1 MNIRKILFYVL
12 AGILGGCV
20 PVVSL
25 HPLYTQNDIVFDE
38 KLTGDWVDV
47 NEKTTWQF
55 TRPDKE
61 EKFYMLTYCDDE
73 NKKGL
78 FAVQLM
84 KLTRLDETE
93 SKREEK
99 FFLDAFPF
107 QVPYDSNDPNK
118 AKQLAYNAFF
128 IIPVHIFAIVDS
140 FEPQLRL
147 RLTDDEQMKDMLE
160 EKPKAIKSESVDGRI
175 ILTASTEELQKFV
188 LKYADSSELFLKE
201 VILSRKK
208 ISDSNEANISNEL
221 KKSGRDGK
229 QN

>member
-47 NEKTTWQF
+47 NEQTSWQF
-55 TRPDKE
+55 TKPNPESKL
-61 EKFYMLTYCDDE
+61 YALTYRDDE

-78 FAVQLM
+78 FAVQLV
-84 KLTRLDETE
+84 KLED
-93 SKREEK
+93 K
-99 FFLDAFPF
+99 FFLDGVPA

-140 FEPQLRL
+140 FEPQLKL
-147 RLTDDEQMKDMLE
+147 RLTDDEQMKNMLE

-188 LKYADSSELFLKE
+188 LKYADSNELFLKE

-208 ISDSNEANISNEL
+208 ISDPNEANISNEL